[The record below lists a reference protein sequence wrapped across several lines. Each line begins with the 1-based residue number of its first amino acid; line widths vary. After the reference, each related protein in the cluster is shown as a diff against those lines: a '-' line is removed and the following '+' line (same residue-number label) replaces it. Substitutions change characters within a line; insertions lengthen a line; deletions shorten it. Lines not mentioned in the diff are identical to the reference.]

1 MTKSKIFIGL
11 DYHKDMVQVC
21 VMDEAGTVLTNK
33 PTENHW
39 QKIVERFPDGDA
51 FDVQAAVEASTG
63 ASDLADELV
72 QLAGW
77 SVSQA
82 HPGYVARIKQSPD
95 KTDFSDAQLLAD
107 LERVGYL
114 PRVWHPPLFIRQ
126 LRRVVRFRQQLVA
139 HRRAI
144 KQRIR
149 ALLRDDR
156 IVDPK
161 EFAPWTK
168 GWLHWVQKVVRLS
181 EDSRWIMDQHLEELQ
196 QLVGKIA
203 AAEGRLVQLTKNDRL
218 VQKLL
223 EQKGVGLVT
232 AGTMRA
238 EIGRYD
244 RFRNGKQLSR
254 FCGLS
259 PRNESSGGR
268 QATAGVIKAG
278 NPELRRVIVELA
290 QRLARHEP
298 HYSRMCNQMLAN
310 GKKKCVVIAA
320 IANRWLRK
328 HYYDMKELGMAA

>member
-1 MTKSKIFIGL
+1 MSKSKIYVGL
-11 DYHKDMVQVC
+11 DYHKETVQVC
-21 VMDEAGTVLTNK
+21 VMDESGKVLCNK
-33 PTENHW
+33 ATENHW
-39 QKIVERFPDGDA
+39 QRIVEIFPDGDI
-51 FDVQAAVEASTG
+51 FDVRAALEASTG

-77 SVSQA
+77 SVDQA

-114 PRVWHPPLFIRQ
+114 PRVWHPPLFIRN
-126 LRRVVRFRQQLVA
+126 LRRMVRFRQQLVA
-139 HRRAI
+139 HRRAV

-149 ALLRDDR
+149 ALLRDHR
-156 IVDPK
+156 IADPK

-168 GWLHWVQKVVRLS
+168 GWLRWVQEVADLT
-181 EDSRWIMDQHLEELQ
+181 EDSRWIMAQHLEELQ
-196 QLVGKIA
+196 QLALRIA
-203 AAEGRLVQLTKNDRL
+203 AAERRLAESTKEDRL

-223 EQKGVGLVT
+223 EQKGVGPITAVT
-232 AGTMRA
+232 IRA

-244 RFRNGKQLSR
+244 RFRSGKQLSR

-290 QRLARHEP
+290 QRLARHDP
-298 HYSRMCNQMLAN
+298 HYSKMCSRMLAN
-310 GKKKCVVIAA
+310 GKKKCVAIAA

-328 HYYDMKELGMAA
+328 HYHDMKEFGMAA